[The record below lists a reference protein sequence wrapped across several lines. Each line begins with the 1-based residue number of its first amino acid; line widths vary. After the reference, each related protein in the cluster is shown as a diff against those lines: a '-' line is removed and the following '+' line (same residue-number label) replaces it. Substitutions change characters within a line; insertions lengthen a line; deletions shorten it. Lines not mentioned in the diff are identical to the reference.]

1 MTELKLNETPI
12 RTARNFNI
20 NNIKLKDVKLLD
32 KKYEFNNIEIVGIDN
47 KDRVSKSVSN
57 TSLKYGIRNRTRR
70 RS

>member
-32 KKYEFNNIEIVGIDN
+32 KKYEFNNIEIIGIDN